1 MGAPQCPA
9 LQDVDTRQRWQL
21 GVGLTKLAQSQESQ
35 LDTRRNTQTVLDA
48 LAELTFSV
56 VKPVYTYRNLKRIH
70 VGTGAL
76 FQIQG
81 RHFLVTA
88 AHVLDERQSGPLY
101 LQDLPLQSGYW
112 SGNGADVAI
121 YPLSDSDR
129 AALGGGNFIME
140 DAIKAASAEVDV
152 SCHVIGY
159 PASKNKNFSNAAT
172 IIRPEIHMI
181 QTSMAPVQPED
192 DAHHFRVRYARN
204 MFSPVGMSGGL
215 VVTYGRVDSPRME
228 VIGLP
233 IEVHTRELNI
243 KCVRFTTILNSIRRA
258 LDKSMLCA
266 QPDLNPIP

>member
-1 MGAPQCPA
+1 M
-9 LQDVDTRQRWQL
+9 DTR
-21 GVGLTKLAQSQESQ
+21 TNAE
-35 LDTRRNTQTVLDA
+35 TVLDA

-112 SGNGADVAI
+112 YGRGADFAV

-129 AALGGGNFIME
+129 TALDGGNFIME
-140 DAIKAASAEVDV
+140 DAIRDAPVEVD
-152 SCHVIGY
+152 SACQVIGY
-159 PASKNKNFSNAAT
+159 PASKNKNFSNAET
-172 IIRPEIHMI
+172 VIRPEIHMI
-181 QTSMAPVQPED
+181 HTSVAPVHPED
-192 DAHHFRVRYARN
+192 DAHHFRVRYAKKL
-204 MFSPVGMSGGL
+204 FSPKGMSGGL
-215 VVTYGRVDSPRME
+215 VVTHGRAHSPRME

-233 IEVHTRELNI
+233 VEVHTRHDVHTGEANI
-243 KCVRFTTILNSIRRA
+243 KCVRFTTILNTIRRA
-258 LDKSMLCA
+258 LKNASLYA
-266 QPDLNPIP
+266 